1 MEGRGHKWAGGR
13 PGSGKQGN
21 SEDFAGEAWWLQTR
35 ATPLVW
41 GSRAGCVIP
50 APTVREDRAQLP
62 LPGFAE
68 RLGDSQMD
76 AKAIE
81 V

>member
-1 MEGRGHKWAGGR
+1 MAPDKGYAPGVGLLGRVLGR
-13 PGSGKQGN
+13 
-21 SEDFAGEAWWLQTR
+21 L
-35 ATPLVW
+35 
-41 GSRAGCVIP
+41 P
-50 APTVREDRAQLP
+50 ASTAREDRAQLP